1 MITTDEIVRLVLEA
15 DDLGIGQ
22 AEAELALFGEAV
34 TRGVDSEVVTV
45 LGRVAPRSSDP
56 PRSDPPRSDPP
67 RSDPR
72 PTGQPP
78 GDSWPADPRWAAW
91 LQGAAAA
98 AGSTGPAWIAVCSAA
113 VAVGAFA
120 IDHPPGSVARA
131 VAVGYL
137 VADRVADG
145 LPGATVTAV
154 GTPGTQ
160 AAGAGW
166 HVPAVV
172 GTISAGAAAGS
183 LLSLTA
189 DPLRHALGIC
199 ATQAAGLGAACG
211 TDAGPIQIGKAA
223 FNAVE
228 AALLA
233 RSGFTSSRRSL
244 EGRRGLYTLFSGQ
257 PVKG

>member
-15 DDLGIGQ
+15 DELGIDQ

-34 TRGVDSEVVTV
+34 TRGMDSEAVTV
-45 LGRVAPRSSDP
+45 LRHVAPQSSDP
-56 PRSDPPRSDPP
+56 RRSDL
-67 RSDPR
+67 R
-72 PTGQPP
+72 PTGQPLA
-78 GDSWPADPRWAAW
+78 GSWPAEPRWEAW

-98 AGSTGPAWIAVCSAA
+98 AGNAGPAWIPVCSAA
-113 VAVGAFA
+113 KAVGA
-120 IDHPPGSVARA
+120 PGTGNSPASVGRA
-131 VAVGYL
+131 VAVGYV

-145 LPGATVTAV
+145 LPD
-154 GTPGTQ
+154 
-160 AAGAGW
+160 AADAGW
-166 HVPAVV
+166 YVPAVA
-172 GTISAGAAAGS
+172 GTIGAGAAAGS
-183 LLSLTA
+183 LLGLTA
-189 DPLRHALGIC
+189 DQLRHAVGIC

-228 AALLA
+228 ATLLA
-233 RSGFTSSRRSL
+233 RSGFTSSRLSL